1 MLCKATQKSFHRIY
15 SSRPGV
21 CQIPYLTCPRS
32 LRAYVLTRKR
42 ALRAFCAK
50 VPTCVRAINT
60 NNKNKFSV
68 ICFLY
73 TFVIAISF
81 FFLWNKTVVHSCVI
95 VYKKT
100 DECYNEGYNEWQRVV
115 QLVTTNYNE
124 WYNKWQRMTTSGTRS
139 DKEWQGVIQ
148 RVTRVT
154 TNGNEWYHWYNEWKR
169 HSWL

>member
-21 CQIPYLTCPRS
+21 CQIPHLTCPRS

-68 ICFLY
+68 ICFPY
-73 TFVIAISF
+73 IFVIVLSF
-81 FFLWNKTVVHSCVI
+81 FFLWNKTCTFLHCSYLAEAFNRCYYRLCAIKWFYFCLRITLRVI
-95 VYKKT
+95 FKWLIKGGRWIIMRGSKWIYKELFKYLAML
-100 DECYNEGYNEWQRVV
+100 CFV
-115 QLVTTNYNE
+115 
-124 WYNKWQRMTTSGTRS
+124 
-139 DKEWQGVIQ
+139 
-148 RVTRVT
+148 
-154 TNGNEWYHWYNEWKR
+154 
-169 HSWL
+169 